1 MPSLNQTFNNYIGIG
16 QNGKSVLTDLM
27 SQVMGSYKASAPC
40 SLITQG
46 RGKIGGLAP
55 EIVALKGTRYVVMQE
70 PETSEILHEG
80 PMKELV
86 SGVEPITARAPYM
99 TEPVTFIPQFALI
112 LCCNNLMPVR
122 TQDHGTWR
130 RFRIVPFESLFT
142 EKPVDTDP
150 SRPFQFKVDFDLI
163 SKFPLWSETMLS
175 MLVERAFENQGR
187 VQDCDIVLSASKE
200 YRNREDYLAQFIG
213 EKVISAQGSVIKKAQ
228 LSEEFKLWHG
238 VNFGGKCPS
247 PKGLHEYMD
256 RQYGKNHQGIW
267 QNLRLKYHNEEEGA
281 VANGDDEDDMGGEV
295 LLSEF

>member
-1 MPSLNQTFNNYIGIG
+1 
-16 QNGKSVLTDLM
+16 
-27 SQVMGSYKASAPC
+27 
-40 SLITQG
+40 
-46 RGKIGGLAP
+46 
-55 EIVALKGTRYVVMQE
+55 MQE

-99 TEPVTFIPQFALI
+99 TEPVTFVPQFALV

-130 RFRIVPFESLFT
+130 RFRVIDFLSLFT
-142 EKPVDTDP
+142 ENPVMNDP
-150 SRPFQFKVDFDLI
+150 SRPYQFKVDFDLI

-175 MLVERAFENQGR
+175 MLIERAYSNQGR
-187 VQDCDIVLSASKE
+187 VTDCELVMSASKE

-213 EKVISAQGSVIKKAQ
+213 EKIIVSDGNLIKKAQ

-256 RQYGKNHQGIW
+256 KQFSKNRQGIW
-267 QNLRLKYHNEEEGA
+267 RNLRLKYHNEEEDVQNSGVA
-281 VANGDDEDDMGGEV
+281 VDEDDMGEEV
-295 LLSEF
+295 SLNEI